1 MGFPI
6 CNYSFVIGLKPLK
19 KGASILIP
27 WGKMSDIS
35 KDDVQTYVRELISKK
50 FESINNENKALSDN
64 RKLNKGEHRNPQNR
78 PV

>member
-1 MGFPI
+1 
-6 CNYSFVIGLKPLK
+6 
-19 KGASILIP
+19 
-27 WGKMSDIS
+27 MSDIS
-35 KDDVQTYVRELISKK
+35 KDDVQTYVRELISKE